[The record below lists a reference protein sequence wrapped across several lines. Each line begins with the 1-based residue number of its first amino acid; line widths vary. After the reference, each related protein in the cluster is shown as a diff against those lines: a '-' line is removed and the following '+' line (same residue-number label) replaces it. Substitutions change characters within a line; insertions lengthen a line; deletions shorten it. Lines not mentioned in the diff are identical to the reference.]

1 MCSMKKVFLEIL
13 QNSQEN
19 TCTRASKKETLAQV
33 FSCECC
39 EISKTT
45 FYRTK
50 TTSYR
55 TSPAAASGISFL
67 ATSQINNIK
76 TQEIKSSKPWGD
88 YKKGVWLNNP
98 KTNVDGKIFNISR
111 KKNVL
116 LLLTT
121 PLGTSRLPVQ
131 IKPLLI
137 SYIPWRLETPMSQVW
152 N

>member
-1 MCSMKKVFLEIL
+1 MCSIKKVFLEIL

-45 FYRTK
+45 F
-50 TTSYR
+50 SYR

-67 ATSQINNIK
+67 AISQINNIK
-76 TQEIKSSKPWGD
+76 TQEIKSSKPGGD